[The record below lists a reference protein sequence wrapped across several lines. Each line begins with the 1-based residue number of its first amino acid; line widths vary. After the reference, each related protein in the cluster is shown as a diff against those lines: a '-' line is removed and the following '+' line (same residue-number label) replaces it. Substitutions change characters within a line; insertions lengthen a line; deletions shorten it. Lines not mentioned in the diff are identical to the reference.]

1 MHGETSREI
10 PSTSLRAGSS
20 LRLKNGFSQDDAIYM
35 GEHETQFTACFRIL
49 ASMQREFPEV
59 PLVGVGAIII
69 EDSRVVLVK
78 RLYPPLQAQWSIPG
92 GVLEVGEL
100 VREAAIREAR
110 EETGLTVD
118 PGDLLGVY
126 DRILRNPEKRV
137 QYHYV
142 LIDFLCRRVAGDL
155 AAASDAAE
163 VRWFTREELPAL
175 KLAEDT
181 LDVILKGFATAGTG
195 L

>member
-1 MHGETSREI
+1 
-10 PSTSLRAGSS
+10 
-20 LRLKNGFSQDDAIYM
+20 
-35 GEHETQFTACFRIL
+35 
-49 ASMQREFPEV
+49 MQRELPET

-69 EDSRVVLVK
+69 EDARVVLVK
-78 RLYPPLQAQWSIPG
+78 RGHPPLQAEWSIPG

-110 EETGLTVD
+110 EETGLTVE
-118 PGDLLGVY
+118 PSELLGVY
-126 DRILRNPEKRV
+126 NRVLRNAEQRV

-142 LIDFLCRRVAGDL
+142 LIDFLCRRVAGEL

-175 KLAEDT
+175 RLAEDT
-181 LDVILKGFATAGTG
+181 LDVIRKGFAE
-195 L
+195 LEKSR

>member
-1 MHGETSREI
+1 M
-10 PSTSLRAGSS
+10 
-20 LRLKNGFSQDDAIYM
+20 K
-35 GEHETQFTACFRIL
+35 
-49 ASMQREFPEV
+49 REFPEV

-69 EDSRVVLVK
+69 EDARVVLVK
-78 RLYPPLQAQWSIPG
+78 RAHPPLQAEWSIPG

-100 VREAAIREAR
+100 VRDAAVREAR
-110 EETGLTVD
+110 EETGLTVE
-118 PGDLLGVY
+118 PGELLGVF
-126 DRILRNPEKRV
+126 DRVLRDPGQRV

-163 VRWFTREELPAL
+163 VRCFTQEELPAL
-175 KLAEDT
+175 KLAKDT
-181 LDVILKGFATAGTG
+181 MEVIRTGFAKLG

>member
-1 MHGETSREI
+1 
-10 PSTSLRAGSS
+10 
-20 LRLKNGFSQDDAIYM
+20 
-35 GEHETQFTACFRIL
+35 
-49 ASMQREFPEV
+49 MQREFPEV

-78 RLYPPLQAQWSIPG
+78 RLHPPLQAQWSIPG

-110 EETGLTVD
+110 EETGLIVE
-118 PGDLLGVY
+118 PGELLGVY
-126 DRILRNPEKRV
+126 DRVLRNAEQRV

-155 AAASDAAE
+155 AAASDAGE
-163 VRWFTREELPAL
+163 VRWFTREELPTL

-181 LDVILKGFATAGTG
+181 LDVIEKGFAKRKVRS
-195 L
+195 

>member
-1 MHGETSREI
+1 
-10 PSTSLRAGSS
+10 
-20 LRLKNGFSQDDAIYM
+20 
-35 GEHETQFTACFRIL
+35 
-49 ASMQREFPEV
+49 MQREFPEV

-78 RLYPPLQAQWSIPG
+78 RLYPPLQAEWSIPG
-92 GVLEVGEL
+92 GVLEVGER
-100 VREAAIREAR
+100 VRDAAMREAR
-110 EETGLTVD
+110 EETGLI
-118 PGDLLGVY
+118 GEAGELLGVY
-126 DRILRNPEKRV
+126 DRIVRNPEQRV

-142 LIDFLCRRVAGDL
+142 LVDFLCRRVAGDL

-181 LDVILKGFATAGTG
+181 VEVIHRGFAKLGSRS
-195 L
+195 